1 MRLEYKAAVKN
12 GFQRFNLKDCGIDFM
27 ATTLSLPQI
36 AIGILVKWIYDNMAY
51 PYQYRFIKTDLT

>member
-36 AIGILVKWIYDNMAY
+36 AIGILVK
-51 PYQYRFIKTDLT
+51 